1 MILSS
6 FMDETLI
13 VVRDGVTAKPDLIAT
28 KDALNKVGANIAGL
42 VFNMVNRT
50 SSKYYNSYYYGNDK

>member
-1 MILSS
+1 
-6 FMDETLI
+6 MDETLI